1 MISWLMAVMTALLIV
16 VICLLVF
23 ILALLCHVLSDYK
36 CRMPDYKCRG
46 TRFSAGPR
54 KTDMVV
60 GHQYWEDGGHRDAR
74 K

>member
-36 CRMPDYKCRG
+36 CRG

-54 KTDMVV
+54 KTEMMV

>member
-1 MISWLMAVMTALLIV
+1 MAVMTALLIV

-23 ILALLCHVLSDYK
+23 ILAMLCYVLSDYK
-36 CRMPDYKCRG
+36 CIS

-54 KTDMVV
+54 KTEMVID
-60 GHQYWEDGGHRDAR
+60 HQYWEDGRHRDAR

>member
-36 CRMPDYKCRG
+36 YRG
-46 TRFSAGPR
+46 TRFSAGPM
-54 KTDMVV
+54 KTEMVV
-60 GHQYWEDGGHRDAR
+60 GHHYWDERGHHDEH